1 MPPEDRSPSAPDE
14 DHLIY
19 DWAVHGSPGP
29 ARPAAAM
36 LDDETLRDGL
46 QSPSVID
53 PSLDVKVRLLHL
65 MNRLGIETADVGL
78 PGSGPRQREAVEAL
92 CREIADNDLHIRANC
107 AARTMIVDI
116 QPIADVV
123 QKTGVPIEAC
133 VFIGSSPI
141 RQYAEEWELS
151 RILRFTREAVE
162 FAVGEGLEVMYVTED
177 TIRAAPDDLRQLFE
191 AAIDAGASRLCLCD
205 TVGAAVPWAVGNLV
219 SWTRS
224 VLEELGVSD
233 RIGIDWHGHRDRGLD
248 LANTLAALEAG
259 ATRVH
264 GTALGVGERVGNTPI
279 EQLLVNLRLLGW
291 RDDDLS
297 VLPEYV
303 ETVAE
308 AVGVPIPVNAPI
320 VGRDAFRTATGV
332 HAAAVIKAKK
342 KGADWL
348 ADRIYSGVPASW
360 IGREQEIVIG
370 HMSGASNVVYW
381 LQSRGL
387 PSELEIVQAVLA
399 RAKKAEELLTE
410 EEVMEVVR
418 EVASGS

>member
-1 MPPEDRSPSAPDE
+1 VPVPSEDR
-14 DHLIY
+14 LIY
-19 DWAVHGSPGP
+19 DWSEHGDGHKVQPV
-29 ARPAAAM
+29 AAM

-46 QSPSVID
+46 QSPSVVD
-53 PSLDVKVRLLHL
+53 PPLEVKIRLLHL
-65 MNRLGIETADVGL
+65 MDELGIETADIGL

-92 CREIADNDLHIRANC
+92 CREIADNDLRIRANC

-177 TIRAAPDDLRQLFE
+177 TIRAAPEDLRQLFE
-191 AAIDAGASRLCLCD
+191 AAIEAGAARLCLCD
-205 TVGAAVPWAVGNLV
+205 TVGAAVPWAVHNLV
-219 SWTRS
+219 TWTRG
-224 VLEELGVSD
+224 VLEDLGVAD
-233 RIGIDWHGHRDRGLD
+233 RVGIDWHGHRDRGLD

-279 EQLLVNLRLLGW
+279 EQLLVNLKLLGW

-297 VLPEYV
+297 ALPEYV

-370 HMSGASNVVYW
+370 HMSGASNVVYY
-381 LQSRGL
+381 LQTRGL
-387 PSELEIVQAVLA
+387 PHGVEIVQAVLA
-399 RAKKAEELLTE
+399 LAKKSGELLTE
-410 EEVMEVVR
+410 EDVLEVVQ
-418 EVASGS
+418 EAGA

>member
-1 MPPEDRSPSAPDE
+1 M
-14 DHLIY
+14 
-19 DWAVHGSPGP
+19 V
-29 ARPAAAM
+29 
-36 LDDETLRDGL
+36 
-46 QSPSVID
+46 
-53 PSLDVKVRLLHL
+53 
-65 MNRLGIETADVGL
+65 
-78 PGSGPRQREAVEAL
+78 
-92 CREIADNDLHIRANC
+92 
-107 AARTMIVDI
+107 VDI

-123 QKTGVPIEAC
+123 QRTGVPIEAC

-151 RILRFTREAVE
+151 RILRFTTEAVE

-177 TIRAAPDDLRQLFE
+177 TIRAAPDDLRQLLS
-191 AAIDAGASRLCLCD
+191 AAVESGASRLCLCD
-205 TVGAAVPWAVGNLV
+205 TVGAAVPWAVRNLV
-219 SWTRS
+219 TWVSGL
-224 VLEELGVSD
+224 LEELGVED

-279 EQLLVNLRLLGW
+279 EQLLVNLKLLGW

-303 ETVAE
+303 EAVAE

-332 HAAAVIKAKK
+332 HAAAVIKARK
-342 KGADWL
+342 KGAAWL

-360 IGREQEIVIG
+360 IGREQEILVG
-370 HMSGASNVVYW
+370 HMSGASNVVHY
-381 LQSRGL
+381 LQTRGL
-387 PSELEIVQAVLA
+387 SSSPEIVQAVLA
-399 RAKKAEELLTE
+399 RAKKSELLLTE
-410 EEVMEVVR
+410 EEVLETVR
-418 EVASGS
+418 EATAGP

>member
-1 MPPEDRSPSAPDE
+1 MTVPSE
-14 DHLIY
+14 EHLIY
-19 DWAVHGSPGP
+19 DWSVHGDGQL

-46 QSPSVID
+46 QSPSVVD
-53 PSLDVKVRLLHL
+53 PPLDVKVRLLHL

-78 PGSGPRQREAVEAL
+78 PGSGPRQRQAVETL
-92 CREIADNDLHIRANC
+92 CREISDNRLRIRANC
-107 AARTMIVDI
+107 AARTMVVDI

-123 QKTGVPIEAC
+123 QRTGVPIEAC

-151 RILRFTREAVE
+151 RILRFTTEAVE

-177 TIRAAPDDLRQLFE
+177 TIRAAPDDLRQLLS
-191 AAIDAGASRLCLCD
+191 AAVESGATRLCLCD
-205 TVGAAVPWAVGNLV
+205 TVGAAVPWAVRNLV
-219 SWTRS
+219 TW
-224 VLEELGVSD
+224 VGGLLDEWGVAD
-233 RIGIDWHGHRDRGLD
+233 RVGIDWHGHRDRGLD

-279 EQLLVNLRLLGW
+279 EQLLVNLKLLGW

-297 VLPEYV
+297 ALPEYV
-303 ETVAE
+303 EAVAE

-370 HMSGASNVVYW
+370 HMSGASNVVHY
-381 LQSRGL
+381 LQTRGL
-387 PSELEIVQAVLA
+387 PSELEVVQAVLA
-399 RAKKAEELLTE
+399 RAKKSEELLTE
-410 EEVMEVVR
+410 EEVLEAVQ
-418 EVASGS
+418 EATG